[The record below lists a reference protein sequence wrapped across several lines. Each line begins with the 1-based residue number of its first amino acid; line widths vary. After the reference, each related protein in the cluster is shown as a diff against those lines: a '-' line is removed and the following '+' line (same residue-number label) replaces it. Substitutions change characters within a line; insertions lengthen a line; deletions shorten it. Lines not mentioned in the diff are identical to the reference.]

1 MWWGICQIFRIIGI
15 GWQRRIRENEDYVRF
30 VSYYLRRR
38 GFVNISQPEKD
49 FSLGVDLQAAYRK
62 KSYAIICC
70 NLKEPGELL
79 QSEAVYKAMSAR
91 LKSGCTG
98 ALVVTNRDV
107 THAAWVLADEH
118 NVELMLELTPE
129 TAGVPL
135 TRADIITPKNIVS
148 FALGCVAFGAWIS
161 KLNPNVELSA
171 SACAVMAVLCVLV
184 AWVLCT
190 WAVGVLNSWRYGANA
205 PKEL

>member
-1 MWWGICQIFRIIGI
+1 MWWGICQIFRIIGV

-129 TAGVPL
+129 TAGAPL
-135 TRADIITPKNIVS
+135 TQADLITPKNIVA
-148 FALGCVAFGAWIS
+148 FALGCVAFGAWFSEIY
-161 KLNPNVELSA
+161 PNEGLSV
-171 SACAVMAVLCVLV
+171 SAYVIMAMLCMLV
-184 AWVLCT
+184 AWGLCSVLMIL
-190 WAVGVLNSWRYGANA
+190 WRSWRYG
-205 PKEL
+205 